1 MLPHPSAALSAA
13 LLTGCGKS
21 GSSPEGGNKEDNK
34 LNVYNWGEYIDEDV
48 ITQFEEETGIQ
59 VVLRCI

>member
-1 MLPHPSAALSAA
+1 MKKKMTITLAAASMAVLSAA

-34 LNVYNWGEYIDEDV
+34 LNVYKDRKS
-48 ITQFEEETGIQ
+48 
-59 VVLRCI
+59 VV